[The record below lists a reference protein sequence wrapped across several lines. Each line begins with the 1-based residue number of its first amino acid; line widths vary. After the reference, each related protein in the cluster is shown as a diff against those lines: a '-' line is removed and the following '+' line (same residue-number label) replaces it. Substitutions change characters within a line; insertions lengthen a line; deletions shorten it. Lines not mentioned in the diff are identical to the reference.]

1 MKPALACTGNTAPVH
16 QELDFNFGR
25 RTTLRKKTSRFRYLI
40 SGWSRH
46 RLALSAA
53 LLTLAFVGGCNS
65 KPANEARLR
74 ISMIPTTDP
83 SKALRDN
90 QPLLA
95 YWQKQTGE
103 TPELTIPTSYA
114 AVVEA
119 LVNNKVDI
127 AYLGGFTY
135 VQASAR
141 AGVNSLVQRTID
153 QQFHSVFITQTDSR
167 VHSLADLHGHFV
179 FGDVNSTSGHLMP
192 LYYMEQE
199 KVDPEVIKNAS
210 FSGAHDATALAVAN
224 GKAEAGAMDEQV
236 YNKMIANGQLKPGT
250 VRVFYTTPP
259 FFDYVWVA
267 NKNLDPK
274 VASAFADSMK
284 ALSAGNPEQKAL
296 LDLLNAKGYVVAN
309 DADYE
314 KLREAAKSAGLLH

>member
-1 MKPALACTGNTAPVH
+1 MRTNDSQHNQPISFWG
-16 QELDFNFGR
+16 GR
-25 RTTLRKKTSRFRYLI
+25 
-40 SGWSRH
+40 
-46 RLALSAA
+46 RLALCITI
-53 LLTLAFVGGCNS
+53 LILTCMAGCSS
-65 KPANEARLR
+65 KPAPEAKLR

-83 SKALRDN
+83 GKALREN

-95 YWQKQTGE
+95 YWAKQTGR

-119 LVNNKVDI
+119 LANDKVDI

-141 AGVNSLVQRTID
+141 AGVKPLVQRLID
-153 QQFHSVFITQTDSR
+153 QQFHSVFITPAASK

-192 LYYMEQE
+192 LYYMQQE

-210 FSGAHDATALAVAN
+210 YSGGHDATALAVAN

-236 YNKMIANGQLKPGT
+236 YKKMVANGQLKPGA

-267 NKNLDPK
+267 NKNLDPQI
-274 VASAFADSMK
+274 ASAFADSMK
-284 ALSAGNPEQKAL
+284 SLSPNQPDQKAL
-296 LDLLNAKGYVVAN
+296 LDLLNAKGYVMAN
-309 DADYE
+309 DADYG
-314 KLREAAKSAGLLH
+314 KLRDAAKGAGLLH

>member
-1 MKPALACTGNTAPVH
+1 MRDWNARPKQFAAPTLNRFALAAMFALVVLAGCHSGPAP
-16 QELDFNFGR
+16 E
-25 RTTLRKKTSRFRYLI
+25 TK
-40 SGWSRH
+40 
-46 RLALSAA
+46 
-53 LLTLAFVGGCNS
+53 
-65 KPANEARLR
+65 LR

-83 SKALRDN
+83 GKALRDN
-90 QPLLA
+90 QPLLG
-95 YWQKQTGE
+95 YWQKQTGL
-103 TPELTIPTSYA
+103 TPDLTIPTSYA

-141 AGVNSLVQRTID
+141 AGVKPLVQRTID
-153 QQFHSVFITQTDSR
+153 QQFHSVFITQTNSKI
-167 VHSLADLHGHFV
+167 HSLADLHGHFV

-192 LYYMEQE
+192 LYYMQQE
-199 KVDPEVIKNAS
+199 KVDPAVIKNAS
-210 FSGAHDATALAVAN
+210 YSGAHDATALAVAN
-224 GKAEAGAMDEQV
+224 GKAEAGSMDELV
-236 YNKMIANGQLKPGT
+236 YKKMTSNGQLKPDA

-274 VASAFADSMK
+274 VAESFANAMK
-284 ALSAGNPEQKAL
+284 GLSADNPDQKAL
-296 LDLLNAKGYVVAN
+296 LDLLNSKGYVTAN

-314 KLREAAKSAGLLH
+314 KLRGAATSAGLLH

>member
-1 MKPALACTGNTAPVH
+1 M
-16 QELDFNFGR
+16 
-25 RTTLRKKTSRFRYLI
+25 RKKTSQLRYLI
-40 SGWSRH
+40 SGWGRR

-53 LLTLAFVGGCNS
+53 VLTLALVGGCNS
-65 KPANEARLR
+65 KPATEARLR

-83 SKALRDN
+83 SKALREN

-95 YWQKQTGE
+95 YWQKQTGL
-103 TPELTIPTSYA
+103 TPELTIPTNYA

-119 LVNNKVDI
+119 LVNDKVDI

-135 VQASAR
+135 VQTSAR
-141 AGVNSLVQRTID
+141 AGVKPLVQRTID
-153 QQFHSVFITQTDSR
+153 QQFHSVFITQTDSKI
-167 VHSLADLHGHFV
+167 HSLADLHGHFV

-192 LYYMEQE
+192 LYYKQQE
-199 KVDPEVIKNAS
+199 NVNPEVIKNAS
-210 FSGAHDATALAVAN
+210 YSGAHDATALAVAN

-236 YNKMIANGQLKPGT
+236 YKKMTANGQLEAGA
-250 VRVFYTTPP
+250 VRVFYTTPS

-267 NKNLDPK
+267 NKNLDPR

-284 ALSAGNPEQKAL
+284 ALNADNPDQKAL

-314 KLREAAKSAGLLH
+314 KLRDAAKNAGLLH

>member
-1 MKPALACTGNTAPVH
+1 M
-16 QELDFNFGR
+16 
-25 RTTLRKKTSRFRYLI
+25 RKKTSRFRYLI
-40 SGWSRH
+40 SGWSWH

-141 AGVNSLVQRTID
+141 AGVKPLVQRTID
-153 QQFHSVFITQTDSR
+153 QQFHSVFITQTDSK

-284 ALSAGNPEQKAL
+284 ALSADNPEQKAL
-296 LDLLNAKGYVVAN
+296 LDLLNVKGYVVAN

>member
-1 MKPALACTGNTAPVH
+1 MGEYLRTCVTSSTHSSLPSMALRHLSIALA
-16 QELDFNFGR
+16 L
-25 RTTLRKKTSRFRYLI
+25 TL
-40 SGWSRH
+40 
-46 RLALSAA
+46 LAL
-53 LLTLAFVGGCNS
+53 GGCRS
-65 KPANEARLR
+65 RSPGTSPLR

-83 SKALRDN
+83 SKALRQN

-95 YWQKQTGE
+95 YWQKQTGR

-135 VQASAR
+135 VQAAAR
-141 AGVNSLVQRTID
+141 AGVRPLVQRAID
-153 QQFHSVFITQTDSR
+153 QQFQSVFITPAHSR
-167 VHSLADLHGHFV
+167 IHSLSDLHGQFV

-192 LYYMEQE
+192 LYYMEQAN
-199 KVDPEVIKNAS
+199 VDPKVIQGAI

-224 GKAEAGAMDEQV
+224 GRAEAGAMDEQV
-236 YNKMIANGQLKPGT
+236 YHKMLATGQLKSDA

-267 NKNLDPK
+267 SGNLDPK
-274 VASAFADSMK
+274 IAQAFANSM
-284 ALSAGNPEQKAL
+284 LGLRSDDPEQKTVL
-296 LDLLNAKGYVVAN
+296 EILNAQRYVAAR
-309 DADYE
+309 DADYA
-314 KLREAAKSAGLLH
+314 KLREAAIRAGLLH

>member
-1 MKPALACTGNTAPVH
+1 MTIWPLNTLVSLLNKRAVV
-16 QELDFNFGR
+16 
-25 RTTLRKKTSRFRYLI
+25 I
-40 SGWSRH
+40 
-46 RLALSAA
+46 AVAA
-53 LLTLAFVGGCNS
+53 LMSISLAGCNS
-65 KPANEARLR
+65 KPVSDTKLR

-83 SKALRDN
+83 GKALREN

-95 YWQKQTGE
+95 YWQKQTGQ

-119 LVNNKVDI
+119 LANNKVDI

-141 AGVNSLVQRTID
+141 TGVKPLVQRTID
-153 QQFHSVFITQTDSR
+153 QQFHSVFITPTNSKI
-167 VHSLADLHGHFV
+167 HSLADLHGHFV

-192 LYYMEQE
+192 LYYMQQE

-210 FSGAHDATALAVAN
+210 YSGAHDATALAVAN

-236 YNKMIANGQLKPGT
+236 YRKMLANGQLKPDA

-274 VASAFADSMK
+274 IADSFAAAMK
-284 ALSAGNPEQKAL
+284 GLSPDNPDQKAV
-296 LDLLNAKGYVVAN
+296 LDLLSSKGYLTAN
-309 DADYE
+309 DGDYG
-314 KLREAAKSAGLLH
+314 KLREAAQSAGLLH